1 MTETSCENRK
11 PTYFGYIYVSM
22 KKIKY
27 CPTLHLANKR
37 MCSATKEPLYTL
49 NNTLSEFVVTPIDQC
64 NDSVAFISQ
73 RFFALV
79 LTKRYGLNQNITST
93 NKIYFQ
99 INNKNNNYV
108 ISDNT
113 IFLKNEFDLKVNEEN
128 KKLTNIYRTANFI
141 NIFIKLGL

>member
-1 MTETSCENRK
+1 
-11 PTYFGYIYVSM
+11 
-22 KKIKY
+22 
-27 CPTLHLANKR
+27 

-79 LTKRYGLNQNITST
+79 LTKRLGLNQNITST

-113 IFLKNEFDLKVNEEN
+113 IFLK
-128 KKLTNIYRTANFI
+128 I
-141 NIFIKLGL
+141 NLI